1 MPGYLQEKGILQFSL
16 HVNWHLKYKPI
27 PLLYSCLERY
37 NSTLRS
43 RMKKWGPVHF
53 SIIKVCPPIRQRES
67 NDSHPKH
74 ANLLVHCF
82 CHLLSSLAKPKT
94 HHTSTCNWTYF
105 LVNHFCIYSF
115 GIEFSMETKQPRK
128 FLSFL
133 MPTVIS
139 RNKRQNHCISSL
151 IPFHVFT
158 NISWVRIEVLNDE
171 STLHWPLPQGDS
183 ISVSPSNTERVQ
195 ENHPHNSVDPMFG
208 SYSKPEKQETQTNI
222 PSHHHH
228 LLPLLQKKNQP
239 TNPTK
244 KQNSFYSNWK
254 GNINAGA

>member
-1 MPGYLQEKGILQFSL
+1 MLTDTWNINLF
-16 HVNWHLKYKPI
+16 HR
-27 PLLYSCLERY
+27 LEHY

-53 SIIKVCPPIRQRES
+53 SIIKVCPPIPQRES
-67 NDSHPKH
+67 NASHPKH
-74 ANLLVHCF
+74 ANLLVHGF

-94 HHTSTCNWTYF
+94 STCTWTYF

-158 NISWVRIEVLNDE
+158 KISWARIVVLNDK
-171 STLHWPLPQGDS
+171 STLHCPPAPGGQHLCIS
-183 ISVSPSNTERVQ
+183 IKHRERARKPS
-195 ENHPHNSVDPMFG
+195 S
-208 SYSKPEKQETQTNI
+208 
-222 PSHHHH
+222 
-228 LLPLLQKKNQP
+228 
-239 TNPTK
+239 
-244 KQNSFYSNWK
+244 
-254 GNINAGA
+254 